1 MVVNNSP
8 ILTTGISQ
16 FFGGIVLFI
25 VAIIMGADLLRFD
38 WWSLLV
44 LSYICTASMSAY
56 VLFGYILRTNNL
68 SKLFIIKFTEPLFA
82 CIFSAVLLGEEIF
95 KIQYLLAFILIS
107 IGVILGEK
115 SEGKIVKENL
125 V

>member
-1 MVVNNSP
+1 MVNNSP
-8 ILTTGISQ
+8 FLTTGISQ
-16 FFGGIVLFI
+16 LFGGIVLFI

-95 KIQYLLAFILIS
+95 KFQYLLAFILIS

>member
-25 VAIIMGADLLRFD
+25 VAIIMGDDLLRFD

-82 CIFSAVLLGEEIF
+82 CFFSAVLLGEEIF

>member
-25 VAIIMGADLLRFD
+25 VAIIMVADLLRFD